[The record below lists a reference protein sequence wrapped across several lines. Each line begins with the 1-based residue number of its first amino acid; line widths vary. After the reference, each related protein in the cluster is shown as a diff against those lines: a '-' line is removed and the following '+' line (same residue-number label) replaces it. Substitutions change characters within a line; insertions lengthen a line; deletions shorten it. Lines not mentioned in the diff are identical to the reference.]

1 MNPDKPD
8 YEILFDQIA
17 KEAMVIVKSAS
28 RTDNPHDR
36 ACAMKGS
43 FARLTELI
51 GKI

>member
-1 MNPDKPD
+1 MNPDRPD

-28 RTDNPHDR
+28 RTDNPRDR
-36 ACAMKGS
+36 AYAMKGS
-43 FARLTELI
+43 LTKLTELI